1 MKIINNQYKIGDKIY
16 CVRGHKEE
24 QCDFRLKKNNF
35 YTICEMT
42 PGFNGDIIS
51 IYLSEIDAP
60 TYGFNPNRFKT
71 LPEMR
76 KYKIDKIRSRN
87 GR

>member
-1 MKIINNQYKIGDKIY
+1 MKVINEQYKIGDKIY

-24 QCDFRLKKNNF
+24 QCDYRLKKNNF

-42 PGFNGDIIS
+42 RSSEGYVHS

-60 TYGFNPNRFKT
+60 TYGFNPNRFRT
-71 LPEMR
+71 LPEIR
-76 KYKIDKIRSRN
+76 KYKIDKIKSRN